1 MNASRT
7 TEPNIIDFM
16 RAIGEKQ
23 TSNMRRN
30 MKLYT
35 DRKVLRLSAQ
45 WASAVTKQRNK
56 ILYINNPYRS
66 DYKIDKALSSLSPEC
81 ATLEIRAIDLLSS
94 IEAKSTHMSSSLT
107 KADDDKYNGTLYG
120 EEEEDDYLSAELASL
135 DESTRLLQLELE
147 SVQIQPSPYNHHHH
161 HHSDEYD
168 ANNASRAGE
177 LTYYEVP
184 EQHVAQQ
191 HELLEPQP
199 IIRRRMPTKSLINWS
214 PRSSY
219 DETSFHKVVVGKR
232 GPASYEQRCVTLP
245 DFSSS
250 NVGRNNIMPIPLDL
264 PVLSHL
270 TFTSEIRS
278 GFLN

>member
-1 MNASRT
+1 MNASRTTTTT

-23 TSNMRRN
+23 TSNNTRRN

-66 DYKIDKALSSLSPEC
+66 DHKIDKALSALSPEC
-81 ATLEIRAIDLLSS
+81 AALEIRAIDLLSS
-94 IEAKSTHMSSSLT
+94 IEAKSTHMASLT
-107 KADDDKYNGTLYG
+107 KADDDKYGTLYYG
-120 EEEEDDYLSAELASL
+120 EEEDDYLSAELASL

-147 SVQIQPSPYNHHHH
+147 SVQIQSSPYNNHHHH

-168 ANNASRAGE
+168 ANASRAE

-184 EQHVAQQ
+184 EQHVAQ
-191 HELLEPQP
+191 HEFLEPQP
-199 IIRRRMPTKSLINWS
+199 IIRRRMPKSFINWS

-232 GPASYEQRCVTLP
+232 GPASYERCVTLP
-245 DFSSS
+245 DFSS